1 MYSIFEDIPYKD
13 YSLDRYNRTAVAE
26 VISTSI
32 IRTMEKDHSSVCYGI
47 YGKWGEGKTT
57 VLNFIEQKI
66 REKQI
71 DKLKIV
77 RFNPWLIKNQ
87 ERMLTDFIR
96 LLTKD
101 YVGEVKAALNKYGDA
116 IAVLSGTM
124 AGIVSLIA
132 GHPEFSIPISSKVK
146 SAVKWI
152 PKLWN
157 GTRQVV
163 NAYDDSSVEILKERV
178 SEELRDGKHHILVL
192 IDDIDRLDK
201 EEIHCVFRTIR
212 QVADFDNVIYVVAL
226 DPSIV
231 AGALKGYYG
240 DDFSDG
246 KQFLEKIIQVP
257 ILLPKVQISNMKYD
271 IRLRMHDL
279 LSEYNVCDE
288 KILQEIVDS
297 IWPILDTP
305 RQIVRYVNQVN
316 LVLPAIH
323 KEVNIVHLCLLE
335 AIKLIDFSV
344 YQMLYDN
351 WRILMKKESY
361 INSYL
366 NKDKEKEEVQK
377 RYDRQLG
384 EIQNIVL
391 ERYRECVTKIIK
403 KLFDENSFLYGYNN
417 RGVNSSLFYPIYFMQ
432 SVPQNMIP
440 PSEQDKLS
448 ESLLCLTKEQ
458 LVQWID
464 QNTTRYNSEE
474 VKRVLQDLVLRV
486 DDFKQRCSYTQKVVT
501 AIALSSLST
510 PSQES
515 ERFGLHSIACFMSN
529 LVKQSAFTIL
539 EAEANP
545 IYDSETISNIC
556 NEIFL
561 QKNIYLCLE
570 FNSQFNQFYNHLNK
584 EEQRK
589 YILPLIERFKRM
601 TFAEQMQSSKSSLW
615 ALYVTWNNLEENAA
629 RDYLLAKLNS
639 NDFNPEEFIL
649 HFIDKD
655 KGNPR
660 DTEFFILIFKEGAK
674 KLAESIGIH
683 KDNPA
688 LRFAVS
694 SVLSNYNTVI
704 ANNS

>member
-77 RFNPWLIKNQ
+77 HFNPWLIKNQ

-116 IAVLSGTM
+116 IAVLSGAT
-124 AGIVSLIA
+124 AGIVSHIA
-132 GHPEFSIPISSKVK
+132 GHPEFSISISSKVK
-146 SAVKWI
+146 SAVKWL

-178 SEELRDGKHHILVL
+178 SEELRKGKHHILVF

-201 EEIHCVFRTIR
+201 EEIHCVFRMIR

-271 IRLRMHDL
+271 IRLRMRDL

-297 IWPILDTP
+297 VWPILDTP

-361 INSYL
+361 INSYI
-366 NKDKEKEEVQK
+366 NKDKEKEEAQK
-377 RYDRQLG
+377 RYDTLLG
-384 EIQNIVL
+384 EIQNIVPV
-391 ERYRECVTKIIK
+391 RYRECVAKIIK
-403 KLFDENSFLYGYNN
+403 KLFDGNSYLYGYNN

-448 ESLLCLTKEQ
+448 ESILGLTKEQ

-464 QNTTRYNSEE
+464 QNTTRYNTEE
-474 VKRVLQDLVLRV
+474 VERVLRDLVLRV
-486 DDFKQRCSYTQKVVT
+486 DDFQQRCNYTQKVIT
-501 AIALSSLST
+501 AIAHSSLST
-510 PSQES
+510 PSS
-515 ERFGLHSIACFMSN
+515 AGRYSVYSIAFFMSN
-529 LVKQSAFTIL
+529 LIKQSTFTIP
-539 EAEANP
+539 EPGANP
-545 IYDSETISNIC
+545 VYDSETIYNIC

-561 QKNIYLCLE
+561 QKDMNLCIEL
-570 FNSQFNQFYNHLNK
+570 NSQIKEIYNYLTEDYK
-584 EEQRK
+584 RK
-589 YILPLIERFKRM
+589 CISPLIERFKRLS
-601 TFAEQMQSSKSSLW
+601 FAEQMQNSKSSLW
-615 ALYVTWNNLEENAA
+615 ALYVTWNDLEENAA
-629 RDYLLAKLNS
+629 RDYILANISS
-639 NDFNPEEFIL
+639 NDFNPETFIL

-655 KGNPR
+655 EGSPR
-660 DTEFFILIFKEGAK
+660 DVNYFILLFREAAK
-674 KLAESIGIH
+674 KVAESIGTCGG
-683 KDNPA
+683 NPA
-688 LRFAVS
+688 LQFAVS
-694 SVLSNYNTVI
+694 SVLGNYDTVI
-704 ANNS
+704 ANNL